1 MPFKIVRK
9 ISKEEGELIRQLI
22 ASTQMTQAEVEHVII
37 QYIWVLKGQKIKIKN
52 MMESY
57 AQMGVGGD
65 MARLAIANHDMPKLI
80 HFFDVA
86 SMWFGKNLNKCIED
100 GNS

>member
-1 MPFKIVRK
+1 
-9 ISKEEGELIRQLI
+9 
-22 ASTQMTQAEVEHVII
+22 
-37 QYIWVLKGQKIKIKN
+37 
-52 MMESY
+52 MMENY

-80 HFFDVA
+80 HYFDIA